1 MQRAGRYVFAGLAW
15 AFVVGVVVQVFLAG
29 VGLFGVSGMDLHVGF
44 GYFIVYLPLLM
55 LIATLA
61 ARPDRRT
68 VWLTVALFVFGSV
81 IQPTLPFL
89 RTVSPFIAALHP
101 PNALLVFSLAA
112 VVARRSLALARPTA
126 RAATMELA
134 NAE

>member
-1 MQRAGRYVFAGLAW
+1 MQRAGRFLFAALAW

-44 GYFIVYLPLLM
+44 GYLIVYIPLLM
-55 LIATLA
+55 LIVALA

-81 IQPTLPFL
+81 IQPTLPWL
-89 RTVSPFIAALHP
+89 RTLSPFVAALHP
-101 PNALLVFSLAA
+101 PNALLVFWLAA
-112 VVARRSLALARPTA
+112 IVARRSLPLARS
-126 RAATMELA
+126 AAGADLTEPA